1 MRAKQTMLAAVLCLS
16 SVGLVHAKSHHIIL
30 SEPTMAGSTMLPA
43 GDYTVKVEGNNA
55 VLTNVDKDKT
65 YTAPVKVESEA
76 KKFDQTAVLT
86 GAAGGESHI
95 QSIEFGGSHERLQFE
110 R

>member
-1 MRAKQTMLAAVLCLS
+1 MRAKQTLLAAVLCLS
-16 SVGLVHAKSHHIIL
+16 SVGLVNAKSHHIIL

-55 VLTNVDKDKT
+55 VLTNVDKDQT

-86 GAAGGESHI
+86 NAASGESRI
-95 QSIEFGGSHERLQFE
+95 QSIEFGGSHEKLEFE
-110 R
+110 

>member
-16 SVGLVHAKSHHIIL
+16 SVGLVNAKSHHIIL
-30 SEPTMAGSTMLPA
+30 SEPAMAGSTMLPA
-43 GDYTVKVEGNNA
+43 GAYTVKVEGNNA
-55 VLTNVDKDKT
+55 VLTNADKDQT

-86 GAAGGESHI
+86 NAANGESRI
-95 QSIEFGGSHERLQFE
+95 QSIELGGSHEKLDFE
-110 R
+110 